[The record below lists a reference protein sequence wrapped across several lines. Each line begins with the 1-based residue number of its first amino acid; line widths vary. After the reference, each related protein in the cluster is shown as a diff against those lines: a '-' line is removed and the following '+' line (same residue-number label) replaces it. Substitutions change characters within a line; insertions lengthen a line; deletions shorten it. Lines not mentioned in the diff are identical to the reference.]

1 MRSVLAD
8 GFEKPRKECRAHD
21 LELQRLRVSELNYSL
36 AVVFTVQERK
46 VLLM

>member
-8 GFEKPRKECRAHD
+8 GLEKPWKECRAHD

-36 AVVFTVQERK
+36 AVVFMVHELK